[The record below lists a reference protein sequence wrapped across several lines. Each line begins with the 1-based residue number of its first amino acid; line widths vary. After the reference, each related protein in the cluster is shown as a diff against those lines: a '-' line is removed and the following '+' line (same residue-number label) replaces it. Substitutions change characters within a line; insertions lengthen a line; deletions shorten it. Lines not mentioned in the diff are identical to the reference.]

1 MSNNYDSVLKEK
13 KKYVDYVDDRPF
25 IRRHL
30 FLVNIFA
37 ILIILVISFVIYFN
51 TTLSS
56 KNIVLNDIDY
66 FYNKFNSLYKN
77 TGISNI
83 DDIKFNGDIS
93 LEVDSNYDNIDDM
106 NILRELKFNYS
117 LISNDNNKYY
127 SFNNDD
133 YSFSYLEKG
142 SKAFL
147 TTNDMNVM
155 YNINSNNDSKDE
167 SDIIDNIKLDKKT
180 FTSDGKIVV
189 SVSFSVDG
197 NIVNDYLNSLS
208 NNYFSLLNL
217 FNIKIDNNT
226 KYDITV
232 KNDIFANDIISIK
245 VVKKDDN
252 NRGVLYISDNT
263 FIYSDD
269 NDNNYKGI
277 FDIKDDSFM
286 FKLYEGEELKI
297 VLSGKGNDNSYVYN
311 YQVINVVDN
320 ATIQIK
326 KDNINTIYT
335 VNMKKENG
343 DKYVN
348 ILAII
353 SNNNTSIDIDNIDFL
368 NNSFISY
375 DKLNDDDKDNLN
387 NYIFKYYN
395 CLKRLFNYVDNG

>member
-127 SFNNDD
+127 SINNDD

-263 FIYSDD
+263 FTYSDD
-269 NDNNYKGI
+269 NDNNYKGV
-277 FDIKDDSFM
+277 FDIKNDSFM
-286 FKLYEGEELKI
+286 FKFYNDEDLKFVI
-297 VLSGKGNDNSYVYN
+297 SGKGSDNSYVYN

-320 ATIQIK
+320 AAIQIK
-326 KDNINTIYT
+326 KEKNKTVYTINI
-335 VNMKKENG
+335 KKEKE
-343 DKYVN
+343 DKYLN
-348 ILAII
+348 ILATI
-353 SNNNTSIDIDNIDFL
+353 NNDATSIDIDNLEFL
-368 NNSFISY
+368 NNEFVSY
-375 DKLNDDDKDNLN
+375 SKLDEDTKKKLDD
-387 NYIFKYYN
+387 YIFKYYN
-395 CLKRLFNYVDNG
+395 SFKKLFDYVNN